1 MVEIRELGLDLD
13 GKRLLS
19 GISLAFNDGEV
30 TGIIGRGGAGKSLFL
45 DALSGTYRTFDGEIL
60 VDRRPLRGLSRRDL
74 GRMITCHV
82 DEPQNEDER
91 VREFLK
97 LARLPFKK
105 FLNPLTDYDLQI
117 VDDCMALLELG
128 DMADVPLRALS
139 GSYAKRA
146 VLAFAL
152 ARDTGLLLLDDP
164 TAGLDLR
171 ALALLQKALSRYA
184 LGGKNIVVIA
194 SNDLNFIAQTADRIV
209 VLDGGAVVMEGGPDI
224 IDADMVKRFFGLEVF
239 VSKNVYNGKP
249 NVHFFPEN

>member
-1 MVEIRELGLDLD
+1 MVEILDLGLAID
-13 GKRLLS
+13 GKEVLS
-19 GISLAFNDGEV
+19 NISLSFNDGEV
-30 TGIIGRGGAGKSLFL
+30 VGIIGRGGSGKSLL
-45 DALSGTYRTFDGEIL
+45 LGAIAGAYRNFAGEIL
-60 VDRRPLRGLSRRDL
+60 VGRRPVRGLPRREL
-74 GRMITCHV
+74 ARAVTFHAA
-82 DEPQNEDER
+82 EPGNEDEN

-117 VDDCMALLELG
+117 VDESMALLELEE
-128 DMADVPLRALS
+128 MADRPLRALS

-146 VLAFAL
+146 LLAFSL
-152 ARDTGLLLLDDP
+152 VRNTDLLLLDNP

-171 ALALLQKALSRYA
+171 SLALLQKALSRYA
-184 LGGKNIVVIA
+184 LGGKNIAVVA

-209 VLDGGAVVMEGGPDI
+209 VLDGGAVALQGGPEI
-224 IDADMVKRFFGLEVF
+224 IDVDMVKRFFGLDVF

>member
-1 MVEIRELGLDLD
+1 MVEIRDLGLDLD

-30 TGIIGRGGAGKSLFL
+30 TGIIGRGGAGKSLL
-45 DALSGTYRTFDGEIL
+45 LGALAGTHRSFDGEIL
-60 VDRRPLRGLSRRDL
+60 LDRRPLRSLSRRDI
-74 GRMITCHV
+74 GRMVTCHV
-82 DEPQNEDER
+82 DEPQNEDES

-97 LARLPFKK
+97 LSRLPFKK

-139 GSYAKRA
+139 GSYSQRA

-152 ARDTGLLLLDDP
+152 ARDTGLLLLDNP

-171 ALALLQKALSRYA
+171 ALGLLQKALSRYA

-209 VLDGGAVVMEGGPDI
+209 VLDGGAVALVGGPDI